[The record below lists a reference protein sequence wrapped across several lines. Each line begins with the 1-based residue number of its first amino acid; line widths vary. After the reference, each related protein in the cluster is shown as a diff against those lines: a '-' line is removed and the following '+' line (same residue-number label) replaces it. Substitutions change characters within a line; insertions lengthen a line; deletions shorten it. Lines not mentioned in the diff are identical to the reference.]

1 MLYFVFFFLW
11 SVPTGYLLF
20 CFRNHTNRIYSI
32 WLCLL
37 PVILLWLHLPLIGHR
52 PSLSSSLPLPLTLS
66 QTHTHTPLTCN
77 FHSWEQWTFV
87 SLPYTHI
94 HTAYW
99 WHLDRKNM
107 ANDKIKSTHCDLL
120 LSPAFHSFQYS
131 QLVDGRYCCTF
142 VRVILWGKCDSIIL
156 FVCFFF
162 CFSSISRIC
171 PIGSVRSRCVN
182 IAPSA

>member
-1 MLYFVFFFLW
+1 MVVPLACYPSVAPFTPHWPPSFSFFIA
-11 SVPTGYLLF
+11 P
-20 CFRNHTNRIYSI
+20 
-32 WLCLL
+32 
-37 PVILLWLHLPLIGHR
+37 
-52 PSLSSSLPLPLTLS
+52 SSSS
-66 QTHTHTPLTCN
+66 FFSNTHTHTPLTCN